1 VARTPVTSRHLLAS
15 SAVCLH
21 KPFHEGDESIEVR
34 HLADLGERVN
44 SVQEARLRLVDIAR
58 PGDCSLV
65 EQGGADLALR
75 LGPKPAD
82 DLGWVPVGAEYVGTQ
97 VGEKGTLFCGLDHI
111 EFSQAEAHRHPW
123 FGLKHGPNLKPR
135 SSPFVPGPVEV
146 PCPFHLEVTM
156 DGDSAV
162 GSHQQ
167 VLAPRA
173 HVVDHLARQIDC
185 REPWHPKV
193 GAREFLAGQGTVEA
207 LGGDEH
213 CVAFRHG
220 SILRAPTYVGRVTLT
235 VDSFSATVDHLITA
249 DHDLARLV
257 DAFGTPVFWQRPAG
271 FSSLVLFILEQQ
283 VSLASAAAAYRR
295 LRSRLGQMTPERLL
309 ATTPEELRTDG
320 VSRQKDRYL
329 RELATAI
336 TSGKLDLSALSA
348 MDDDNVRSQ
357 LTIIPGIGRW
367 TADVYL
373 LACLGRPDLWP
384 VADRALQV
392 ATAEALT
399 LPDVPSPSDLELVGE
414 RWRPHRSTAARLLWH
429 GYLGRRGRVETPNE
443 LLGD

>member
-1 VARTPVTSRHLLAS
+1 
-15 SAVCLH
+15 
-21 KPFHEGDESIEVR
+21 
-34 HLADLGERVN
+34 
-44 SVQEARLRLVDIAR
+44 
-58 PGDCSLV
+58 
-65 EQGGADLALR
+65 
-75 LGPKPAD
+75 
-82 DLGWVPVGAEYVGTQ
+82 
-97 VGEKGTLFCGLDHI
+97 
-111 EFSQAEAHRHPW
+111 
-123 FGLKHGPNLKPR
+123 
-135 SSPFVPGPVEV
+135 
-146 PCPFHLEVTM
+146 M

-167 VLAPRA
+167 VLSPGD
-173 HVVDHLARQIDC
+173 HVVDPLACQIDG
-185 REPWHPKV
+185 REPWHSKV
-193 GAREFLAGQGTVEA
+193 GAREFFAGQGAVEA
-207 LGGDEH
+207 SGGDEH

-220 SILRAPTYVGRVTLT
+220 SILRAQTYVGSVTLT
-235 VDSFSATVDHLITA
+235 VDSFSATLDHLITT
-249 DHDLARLV
+249 DRDLARLV
-257 DAFGTPVFWQRPAG
+257 DAFGTPIFWQRPAG

-329 RELATAI
+329 RELAMAI

-357 LTIIPGIGRW
+357 LTLIPGIGRW

-399 LPDVPSPSDLELVGE
+399 LPDVPGPSDLELVGE